1 MMKKILIL
9 LSLVSVIFI
18 SCNRKITPSVT
29 IIENNCD
36 SLITETL
43 KNIEKCPEL
52 LDQDSSYIKFIKELK
67 QNNLDITRAFNDSK
81 MEILVKSKIIDSLKN
96 TKPLVYVDKS
106 KTKTKIKN
114 SYNDEEVIKL
124 KNSMLIKDSVLDSV
138 IFSNTSLNSKIKQ
151 LQKENTVL
159 KAKGNIGDNSPNKS
173 GNVTKKSNFWYGVLC
188 GILGSFLLVTAFKL
202 LKARFKLFP
211 FL

>member
-1 MMKKILIL
+1 MKRIL
-9 LSLVSVIFI
+9 LVLSLLSIIFI
-18 SCNRKITPSVT
+18 SCSRKITPST
-29 IIENNCD
+29 IVIENNCD

-52 LDQDSSYIKFIKELK
+52 LDQDSSYIRFIKELK

-106 KTKTKIKN
+106 KNKTKIKN

-173 GNVTKKSNFWYGVLC
+173 GNITKKSNFWYGVLC
-188 GILGSFLLVTAFKL
+188 GVLGLSLVITIFKL
-202 LKARFKLFP
+202 LKTRFKLFP
-211 FL
+211 FI

>member
-1 MMKKILIL
+1 
-9 LSLVSVIFI
+9 
-18 SCNRKITPSVT
+18 
-29 IIENNCD
+29 
-36 SLITETL
+36 
-43 KNIEKCPEL
+43 
-52 LDQDSSYIKFIKELK
+52 
-67 QNNLDITRAFNDSK
+67 
-81 MEILVKSKIIDSLKN
+81 
-96 TKPLVYVDKS
+96 
-106 KTKTKIKN
+106 
-114 SYNDEEVIKL
+114 
-124 KNSMLIKDSVLDSV
+124 LDSV

-188 GILGSFLLVTAFKL
+188 GILASSLLLTIVKL